1 MKENRVITLKDKSN
15 ELKRFMNQ
23 TIYYIIRFLLGV
35 DRAGAYSSLIGYT
48 SDVRLFHKYKVV
60 IVPSGFFQS
69 SVYGTPE
76 SLPQLP
82 LKEIEGVPLLFGTPK
97 EECFEET
104 WVIYADIIASSY
116 FLLSRYEEIQKR
128 DIRDKH
134 GRFPG
139 KESLP
144 YKAGFIHR
152 PIVEEYGKLLR
163 HWLRKAC
170 VHIPEPQPELQKIWL
185 THDVDAPFFCRS
197 LRNICRETL
206 KGIGF
211 RKALKLYQGPLEK
224 DPYYTFPWMLEQDS
238 LVKNRF
244 GDRCHILF
252 FLKAGGRHAND
263 KPHYQVRSHDIQ
275 KLLHLFKK
283 NKALLG
289 LHSSYEAGIYPD
301 LIPEEKM
308 RLEHDWKLE
317 NIHLNRHHYLASR
330 EPEDLTKLIKAGI
343 TDDFTMGY
351 ADVSGFRL
359 GTCRPVK
366 WINPMTRQLTSLTL
380 HPLSVMDC
388 TLSESQYMGLP
399 LNEAFRYCLQLLKQ
413 TKQYGGEIVWL
424 WHNTSFAETEKNSY
438 HKTLYVRLLNLLKR

>member
-388 TLSESQYMGLP
+388 TLSESQYMGLSP
-399 LNEAFRYCLQLLKQ
+399 DEAYQYCAELVREIRQHR
-413 TKQYGGEIVWL
+413 GEIVWL
-424 WHNTSFAETEKNSY
+424 WHNTSFAGTESDY
-438 HKTLYVRLLNLLKR
+438 HKKLYVRLLNELKR

>member
-1 MKENRVITLKDKSN
+1 
-15 ELKRFMNQ
+15 MNQ

-224 DPYYTFPWMLEQDS
+224 DPYYTFPWMLGQDS

-388 TLSESQYMGLP
+388 TLSESQYMGLSP
-399 LNEAFRYCLQLLKQ
+399 DEAYQYCAGLVREIRQHR
-413 TKQYGGEIVWL
+413 GEIVWL
-424 WHNTSFAETEKNSY
+424 WHNTSFAGTESDY
-438 HKTLYVRLLNLLKR
+438 HKKLYVRLLNLLKR

>member
-1 MKENRVITLKDKSN
+1 
-15 ELKRFMNQ
+15 MNQ

-170 VHIPEPQPELQKIWL
+170 IHIPEPQPELQKIWL

-388 TLSESQYMGLP
+388 TLSESQYMGLSP
-399 LNEAFRYCLQLLKQ
+399 DEAYQYCAGLVREIRQHR
-413 TKQYGGEIVWL
+413 GEIVWL
-424 WHNTSFAETEKNSY
+424 WHNTSFAGTESDY
-438 HKTLYVRLLNLLKR
+438 HKKLYVRLLNLLKR

>member
-116 FLLSRYEEIQKR
+116 FLPSRYEEIQKR

-170 VHIPEPQPELQKIWL
+170 VRIPEPQPELQKIWL

-388 TLSESQYMGLP
+388 TLSESQYMGLSP
-399 LNEAFRYCLQLLKQ
+399 DEAYQYCAGLVREIRQHR
-413 TKQYGGEIVWL
+413 GEIVWL
-424 WHNTSFAETEKNSY
+424 WHNTSFAGTESDY
-438 HKTLYVRLLNLLKR
+438 HKKLYVRLLNLLKR

>member
-1 MKENRVITLKDKSN
+1 
-15 ELKRFMNQ
+15 MNQ

-152 PIVEEYGKLLR
+152 PIVEEYGRLLR

-170 VHIPEPQPELQKIWL
+170 VRIPEPQPELQKIWL

-211 RKALKLYQGPLEK
+211 REALKLYQGPLEK

-388 TLSESQYMGLP
+388 TLSESQYMGLSP
-399 LNEAFRYCLQLLKQ
+399 DEAYQYCAELVREIRQHR
-413 TKQYGGEIVWL
+413 GEIVWL
-424 WHNTSFAETEKNSY
+424 WHNTSFAGTESDY
-438 HKTLYVRLLNLLKR
+438 HKKLYVRLLNLLKR

>member
-1 MKENRVITLKDKSN
+1 
-15 ELKRFMNQ
+15 MNQ

-152 PIVEEYGKLLR
+152 PIVEEYGRLLR

-170 VHIPEPQPELQKIWL
+170 VRIPEPQPELQKIWL

-211 RKALKLYQGPLEK
+211 REALKLYQGPLEK

-388 TLSESQYMGLP
+388 TLSESQYMGLSP
-399 LNEAFRYCLQLLKQ
+399 DEAYQYCAGLVREIRQHR
-413 TKQYGGEIVWL
+413 GEIVWL
-424 WHNTSFAETEKNSY
+424 WHNTSFAGTESDY
-438 HKTLYVRLLNLLKR
+438 HKKLYVRLLNLLKR

>member
-252 FLKAGGRHAND
+252 FLKTGGRHAND

-388 TLSESQYMGLP
+388 TLSESQYMGLSP
-399 LNEAFRYCLQLLKQ
+399 DEAYQYCAELVREIRQHR
-413 TKQYGGEIVWL
+413 GEIVWL
-424 WHNTSFAETEKNSY
+424 WHNTSFAGTESDY
-438 HKTLYVRLLNLLKR
+438 HKKLYVRLLNELKR

>member
-1 MKENRVITLKDKSN
+1 
-15 ELKRFMNQ
+15 MNQ

-170 VHIPEPQPELQKIWL
+170 VRIPEPQPELQKIWL

-275 KLLHLFKK
+275 KMLHLFKK

-330 EPEDLTKLIKAGI
+330 EPEDLTKLIRAGI

-388 TLSESQYMGLP
+388 TLSESQYMGLSP
-399 LNEAFRYCLQLLKQ
+399 DEAYQYCAGLVREIRQHR
-413 TKQYGGEIVWL
+413 GEIVWL
-424 WHNTSFAETEKNSY
+424 WHNTSFAGTESDY
-438 HKTLYVRLLNLLKR
+438 HKKLYVRLLNLLKR

>member
-170 VHIPEPQPELQKIWL
+170 VRIPEPQPELQKIWL

-263 KPHYQVRSHDIQ
+263 KPHYQVHSHDIQ

-283 NKALLG
+283 NKVMLG

-388 TLSESQYMGLP
+388 TLSESQYMGLSP
-399 LNEAFRYCLQLLKQ
+399 DEAYQYCAGLVREIRQHR
-413 TKQYGGEIVWL
+413 GEIVWL
-424 WHNTSFAETEKNSY
+424 WHNTSFAGTESDY
-438 HKTLYVRLLNLLKR
+438 HKKLYVRLLNLLKR

>member
-1 MKENRVITLKDKSN
+1 
-15 ELKRFMNQ
+15 MNQ

-170 VHIPEPQPELQKIWL
+170 VRIPEPQPELQKIWL

-388 TLSESQYMGLP
+388 TLSESQYMGLSP
-399 LNEAFRYCLQLLKQ
+399 DEAYQYCAGLVREIRQHR
-413 TKQYGGEIVWL
+413 GEIVWL
-424 WHNTSFAETEKNSY
+424 WHNTSFAGTENDY
-438 HKTLYVRLLNLLKR
+438 HKKLYVRLLNLLKR

>member
-388 TLSESQYMGLP
+388 TLSESQYMGLSP
-399 LNEAFRYCLQLLKQ
+399 DEAYQYCAGLVQEIRQ
-413 TKQYGGEIVWL
+413 HRGEIVWL
-424 WHNTSFAETEKNSY
+424 WHNTSFAGTESDY
-438 HKTLYVRLLNLLKR
+438 HKKLYVRLLNLLKR

>member
-1 MKENRVITLKDKSN
+1 
-15 ELKRFMNQ
+15 MNQ

-97 EECFEET
+97 EEYFEET

-170 VHIPEPQPELQKIWL
+170 VRIPEPQPELQKIWL

-388 TLSESQYMGLP
+388 TLSESQYMGLSP
-399 LNEAFRYCLQLLKQ
+399 DEAYQYCAGLVREIRQHR
-413 TKQYGGEIVWL
+413 GEIVWL
-424 WHNTSFAETEKNSY
+424 WHNTSFAGTESDY
-438 HKTLYVRLLNLLKR
+438 HKKLYVRLLNLLKR

>member
-1 MKENRVITLKDKSN
+1 MK
-15 ELKRFMNQ
+15 Q
-23 TIYYIIRFLLGV
+23 TINYIIRFLLGV
-35 DRAGAYSSLIGYT
+35 DRAGAYSSLVGYT
-48 SDVRLFHKYKVV
+48 SNVRHFHKYKVV
-60 IVPSGFFQS
+60 IIPSGFFSS
-69 SVYGTPE
+69 SVYGTQA
-76 SLPQLP
+76 SMPQLP
-82 LKEIEGVPLLFGTPK
+82 LKEIEGVPLLFGSPK
-97 EECFEET
+97 EESFDET
-104 WVIYADIIASSY
+104 RIIHADIIASSY

-128 DIRDKH
+128 NIRDAH

-144 YKAGFIHR
+144 FRAGFIQR

-163 HWLRKAC
+163 SWLRKAC
-170 VHIPEPQPELQKIWL
+170 VHIPEPQPELQDIWL

-197 LRNICRETL
+197 LRNICRETW
-206 KGIGF
+206 KGAGLL
-211 RKALKLYQGPLEK
+211 KALKLYGGPLEK
-224 DPYYTFPWMLEQDS
+224 DPYYTFPWILEQDGK
-238 LVKNRF
+238 VQNKY
-244 GDRCHILF
+244 GDRCHQLY

-263 KPHYQVRSHDIQ
+263 KPRYPFCSHDVQ
-275 KLLHLFKK
+275 KLLQLFRQ
-283 NKALLG
+283 NQVMLG
-289 LHSSYEAGIYPD
+289 LHSSYEASLCPD

-308 RLEHDWKLE
+308 KLEHDWKLE
-317 NIHLNRHHYLASR
+317 NIHQNRHHYLASR
-330 EPEDLTKLIKAGI
+330 EPEDQTKLIKAGI

-399 LNEAFRYCLQLLKQ
+399 LNETFRYCLQLLKQ

-438 HKTLYVRLLNLLKR
+438 HKTLYVRLLNALIQ

>member
-388 TLSESQYMGLP
+388 TLSESQYMGLSP
-399 LNEAFRYCLQLLKQ
+399 DEAYQYCAGLVQEIR
-413 TKQYGGEIVWL
+413 QYRGEIVWL
-424 WHNTSFAETEKNSY
+424 WHNTSFAGTESDY
-438 HKTLYVRLLNLLKR
+438 HKKLYVRLLNLLKR

>member
-1 MKENRVITLKDKSN
+1 
-15 ELKRFMNQ
+15 MNQ

-330 EPEDLTKLIKAGI
+330 EPEDLTKLIKASI

-388 TLSESQYMGLP
+388 TLSESQYMGLSP
-399 LNEAFRYCLQLLKQ
+399 DEAYQYCAGLVREIRQHR
-413 TKQYGGEIVWL
+413 GEIVWL
-424 WHNTSFAETEKNSY
+424 WHNTSFAGTESDY
-438 HKTLYVRLLNLLKR
+438 HKKLYVRLLNLLKR

>member
-238 LVKNRF
+238 LVKSRF

-388 TLSESQYMGLP
+388 TLSESQYMGLSP
-399 LNEAFRYCLQLLKQ
+399 DEAYQYCAGLVREIRQHR
-413 TKQYGGEIVWL
+413 GEIVWL
-424 WHNTSFAETEKNSY
+424 WHNTSFAGTESDY
-438 HKTLYVRLLNLLKR
+438 HKKLYVRLLNLLKR

>member
-170 VHIPEPQPELQKIWL
+170 VRIPEPQPELQKIWL

-388 TLSESQYMGLP
+388 TLSESQYMELSPDEAYQYCAGLVR
-399 LNEAFRYCLQLLKQ
+399 EIRQHR
-413 TKQYGGEIVWL
+413 GEIVWL
-424 WHNTSFAETEKNSY
+424 WHNTSFAGTESDY
-438 HKTLYVRLLNLLKR
+438 HKKLYVRLLNLLKR

>member
-1 MKENRVITLKDKSN
+1 
-15 ELKRFMNQ
+15 MNQ

-170 VHIPEPQPELQKIWL
+170 VRIPEPQPELLKIWL

-388 TLSESQYMGLP
+388 TLSESQYMGLSP
-399 LNEAFRYCLQLLKQ
+399 DEAYQYCAGLVREIRQHR
-413 TKQYGGEIVWL
+413 GEIVWL
-424 WHNTSFAETEKNSY
+424 WHNTSFAGTESDY
-438 HKTLYVRLLNLLKR
+438 HKKLYVRLLNLLKR

>member
-1 MKENRVITLKDKSN
+1 MK
-15 ELKRFMNQ
+15 Q
-23 TIYYIIRFLLGV
+23 TINYIIRFLLGV
-35 DRAGAYSSLIGYT
+35 DRAGAYSSLVGYT
-48 SDVRLFHKYKVV
+48 SNVRHFHKYKVV
-60 IVPSGFFQS
+60 IIPSGFFSS
-69 SVYGTPE
+69 SVYGTQA
-76 SLPQLP
+76 SMPQLP
-82 LKEIEGVPLLFGTPK
+82 LKEIEGVPLLFGSPK
-97 EECFEET
+97 EESFDET
-104 WVIYADIIASSY
+104 RIIHADIIASSY

-128 DIRDKH
+128 NIRDAH

-144 YKAGFIHR
+144 FRAGFIQR

-163 HWLRKAC
+163 SWLRKAC
-170 VHIPEPQPELQKIWL
+170 VHIPEPQPELQDIWL

-197 LRNICRETL
+197 LRNICRETW
-206 KGIGF
+206 KGTGLL
-211 RKALKLYQGPLEK
+211 KALKLYGGPLEK
-224 DPYYTFPWMLEQDS
+224 DPYYTFPWILEQDGK
-238 LVKNRF
+238 VQNKY
-244 GDRCHILF
+244 GDRCHQLY

-263 KPHYQVRSHDIQ
+263 KPRYPFCSHDVQ
-275 KLLHLFKK
+275 KLLQLFRQ
-283 NKALLG
+283 NQVMLG
-289 LHSSYEAGIYPD
+289 LHSSYEASLCPD
-301 LIPEEKM
+301 LISEEKM
-308 RLEHDWKLE
+308 KLEHDWKLE
-317 NIHLNRHHYLASR
+317 NIHQNRHHYLASR
-330 EPEDLTKLIKAGI
+330 EPEDQTKLIKAGI

-438 HKTLYVRLLNLLKR
+438 HKTLYVRLLNALIQ

>member
-330 EPEDLTKLIKAGI
+330 EPEDLTKLIRAGI

-388 TLSESQYMGLP
+388 TLSESQYMGLSP
-399 LNEAFRYCLQLLKQ
+399 DEAYQYCAGLVREIRQHR
-413 TKQYGGEIVWL
+413 GEIVWL
-424 WHNTSFAETEKNSY
+424 WHNTSFAGTESDY
-438 HKTLYVRLLNLLKR
+438 HKKLYVRLLNLLKR

>member
-1 MKENRVITLKDKSN
+1 
-15 ELKRFMNQ
+15 MNQ

-152 PIVEEYGKLLR
+152 PIVEEYGRLLR

-170 VHIPEPQPELQKIWL
+170 VRIPEPQPELQKIWL

-388 TLSESQYMGLP
+388 TLSESQYMGLSP
-399 LNEAFRYCLQLLKQ
+399 DEAYQYCAGLVREIRQHR
-413 TKQYGGEIVWL
+413 GEIVWL
-424 WHNTSFAETEKNSY
+424 WHNTSFAGTESDY
-438 HKTLYVRLLNLLKR
+438 HKKLYVRLLNLLKR

>member
-1 MKENRVITLKDKSN
+1 
-15 ELKRFMNQ
+15 MNQ

-163 HWLRKAC
+163 HWLRNAC
-170 VHIPEPQPELQKIWL
+170 VRIPEPQPELQKIWL

-388 TLSESQYMGLP
+388 TLSESQYMGLSP
-399 LNEAFRYCLQLLKQ
+399 DEAYQYCAGLVREIRQHR
-413 TKQYGGEIVWL
+413 GEIVWL
-424 WHNTSFAETEKNSY
+424 WHNTSFAGTESDY
-438 HKTLYVRLLNLLKR
+438 HKKLYVRLLNLLKR

>member
-48 SDVRLFHKYKVV
+48 PDVRLFHKYKVV

-170 VHIPEPQPELQKIWL
+170 VRIPEPQPELQKIWL

-283 NKALLG
+283 NKVMLG

-388 TLSESQYMGLP
+388 TLSESQYMGLSP
-399 LNEAFRYCLQLLKQ
+399 DEAYQYCAGLVREIRQHR
-413 TKQYGGEIVWL
+413 GEIVWL
-424 WHNTSFAETEKNSY
+424 WHNTSFAGTESDY
-438 HKTLYVRLLNLLKR
+438 HKKLYVRLLNLLKR

>member
-238 LVKNRF
+238 LVKSRL

-263 KPHYQVRSHDIQ
+263 KPHYQVRSNDIQ

-359 GTCRPVK
+359 GTCRSVK

-388 TLSESQYMGLP
+388 TLSESQYMGLSP
-399 LNEAFRYCLQLLKQ
+399 DEAYQYCAGLVREIR
-413 TKQYGGEIVWL
+413 QYRGEIVWL
-424 WHNTSFAETEKNSY
+424 WHNTSFAGTESDY
-438 HKTLYVRLLNLLKR
+438 HKKLYVRLLNELKR

>member
-170 VHIPEPQPELQKIWL
+170 VRIPEPQPELQKIWL

-244 GDRCHILF
+244 GDHCHILF

-283 NKALLG
+283 NKVLLG

-330 EPEDLTKLIKAGI
+330 EPEDLTKLIRAGI

-388 TLSESQYMGLP
+388 TLSESQYMGLSP
-399 LNEAFRYCLQLLKQ
+399 DEAYQYCAGLVREIRQHR
-413 TKQYGGEIVWL
+413 GEIVWL
-424 WHNTSFAETEKNSY
+424 WHNTSFAGTESDY
-438 HKTLYVRLLNLLKR
+438 HKKLYVRLLNLLKR

>member
-170 VHIPEPQPELQKIWL
+170 VRIPEPQPELQKIWL

-351 ADVSGFRL
+351 ADVNGFRL

-388 TLSESQYMGLP
+388 TLSESQYMGLSP
-399 LNEAFRYCLQLLKQ
+399 DEAYQYCAGLVREIRQHR
-413 TKQYGGEIVWL
+413 GEIVWL
-424 WHNTSFAETEKNSY
+424 WHNTSFAGTESDY
-438 HKTLYVRLLNLLKR
+438 HKKLYVRLLNLLKR

>member
-359 GTCRPVK
+359 GTCRPAK

-388 TLSESQYMGLP
+388 TLSESQYMGLSP
-399 LNEAFRYCLQLLKQ
+399 DEAYQYCAGLVQEIR
-413 TKQYGGEIVWL
+413 QYRGEIVWL
-424 WHNTSFAETEKNSY
+424 WHNTSFAGTESDY
-438 HKTLYVRLLNLLKR
+438 HKKLYVRLLNLLKR

>member
-170 VHIPEPQPELQKIWL
+170 VRIPEPQPELQKIWL

-359 GTCRPVK
+359 GTCRPAK

-438 HKTLYVRLLNLLKR
+438 HKTLYTYLINDILK

>member
-244 GDRCHILF
+244 GDRCPILF

-330 EPEDLTKLIKAGI
+330 EPEDLTTLIKAGI

-388 TLSESQYMGLP
+388 TLSESQYMGLSP
-399 LNEAFRYCLQLLKQ
+399 DEAYQYCAELVREIRQHR
-413 TKQYGGEIVWL
+413 GEIVWL
-424 WHNTSFAETEKNSY
+424 WHNTSFAGTESDY
-438 HKTLYVRLLNLLKR
+438 HKKLYVRLLNELKR

>member
-1 MKENRVITLKDKSN
+1 MYP
-15 ELKRFMNQ
+15 
-23 TIYYIIRFLLGV
+23 TINYIIRFLLGV

-48 SDVRLFHKYKVV
+48 SDARHFHKYKVV
-60 IVPSGFFQS
+60 IIPSGFFKS
-69 SVYGTPE
+69 SIYGTPA

-97 EECFEET
+97 EECVEET
-104 WVIYADIIASSY
+104 WIIHADIIASSY

-128 DIRDKH
+128 EIRDQH

-170 VHIPEPQPELQKIWL
+170 VHIPEPQPELQRIWL

-197 LRNICRETL
+197 LRNICREAW
-206 KGIGF
+206 KGIGLL
-211 RKALKLYQGPLEK
+211 KALKLYGGPLEK
-224 DPYYTFPWMLEQDS
+224 DPYYTFPWMLEQDNK
-238 LVKNRF
+238 VKNKY
-244 GDRCHILF
+244 GDRCHILY
-252 FLKAGGRHAND
+252 FLKAGGKHRND
-263 KPHYQVRSHDIQ
+263 KPRYQAHSGDIR
-275 KLLHLFKK
+275 KLLQLFQA
-283 NKALLG
+283 NNVLLG
-289 LHSSYEAGIYPD
+289 LHSSYESSLYPD
-301 LIPEEKM
+301 LIPEEKI
-308 RLEHDWKLE
+308 RLEHNWKLE
-317 NIHLNRHHYLASR
+317 NTHLNRHHYLASR

-438 HKTLYVRLLNLLKR
+438 HKTLYVRLLNALIQ

>member
-1 MKENRVITLKDKSN
+1 
-15 ELKRFMNQ
+15 MNQ

-170 VHIPEPQPELQKIWL
+170 VRIPEPQPELQKIWL

-211 RKALKLYQGPLEK
+211 REALKLYQGPLEK

-388 TLSESQYMGLP
+388 TLSESQYMGLSP
-399 LNEAFRYCLQLLKQ
+399 DEAYQYCAGLVREIRQHR
-413 TKQYGGEIVWL
+413 GEIVWL
-424 WHNTSFAETEKNSY
+424 WHNTSFAGTESDY
-438 HKTLYVRLLNLLKR
+438 HKKLYVRLLNLLKR

>member
-170 VHIPEPQPELQKIWL
+170 VRIPEPQPELQKIWL

-211 RKALKLYQGPLEK
+211 KKALKLYQGPLEK

-388 TLSESQYMGLP
+388 TLSESQYMGLSP
-399 LNEAFRYCLQLLKQ
+399 DEAYQYCAGLVREIRQHR
-413 TKQYGGEIVWL
+413 GEIVWL
-424 WHNTSFAETEKNSY
+424 WHNTSFAGTESDY
-438 HKTLYVRLLNLLKR
+438 HKKLYVRLLNLLKR

>member
-1 MKENRVITLKDKSN
+1 MKENRVITLKDKLN

-170 VHIPEPQPELQKIWL
+170 VRIPEPQPELQKIWL

-388 TLSESQYMGLP
+388 TLSESQYMGLSP
-399 LNEAFRYCLQLLKQ
+399 DEAYQYCAELVREIRQHR
-413 TKQYGGEIVWL
+413 GEIVWL
-424 WHNTSFAETEKNSY
+424 WHNTSFAGTESDY
-438 HKTLYVRLLNLLKR
+438 HKKLYVRLLNLLKR

>member
-1 MKENRVITLKDKSN
+1 M
-15 ELKRFMNQ
+15 RFMNQ

-170 VHIPEPQPELQKIWL
+170 VRIPEPQPELQKIWL

-211 RKALKLYQGPLEK
+211 REALKLYQGPLEK

-330 EPEDLTKLIKAGI
+330 EPEDLTKLIRAGI

-388 TLSESQYMGLP
+388 TLSESQYMGLSP
-399 LNEAFRYCLQLLKQ
+399 DEAYQYCAELVREIRQHR
-413 TKQYGGEIVWL
+413 GEIVWL
-424 WHNTSFAETEKNSY
+424 WHNTSFAGTESDY
-438 HKTLYVRLLNLLKR
+438 HKKLYVRLLNLLKR

>member
-388 TLSESQYMGLP
+388 TLSESQYMGLSP
-399 LNEAFRYCLQLLKQ
+399 DEAYQYCAGLVREIR
-413 TKQYGGEIVWL
+413 QYRGEIVWL
-424 WHNTSFAETEKNSY
+424 WHNTSFAGTESDY
-438 HKTLYVRLLNLLKR
+438 HKKLYVRLLNLLKR

>member
-170 VHIPEPQPELQKIWL
+170 VRIPEPQPELQKIWL

-388 TLSESQYMGLP
+388 TLSESQYMGLSP
-399 LNEAFRYCLQLLKQ
+399 DEAYQYCAGLVREIRQHR
-413 TKQYGGEIVWL
+413 GEIVWL
-424 WHNTSFAETEKNSY
+424 WHNTSFAGTESDY
-438 HKTLYVRLLNLLKR
+438 HKKLYVRLLNELKR

>member
-1 MKENRVITLKDKSN
+1 
-15 ELKRFMNQ
+15 MNQ

-170 VHIPEPQPELQKIWL
+170 VRIPEPQPELQKIWL

-388 TLSESQYMGLP
+388 TLSESQYMGLSP
-399 LNEAFRYCLQLLKQ
+399 DEAYQYCAGLVREIRQHR
-413 TKQYGGEIVWL
+413 GEIVWL
-424 WHNTSFAETEKNSY
+424 WHNTSFAGTESDY
-438 HKTLYVRLLNLLKR
+438 HKKLYVRLLNLLKR

>member
-1 MKENRVITLKDKSN
+1 
-15 ELKRFMNQ
+15 MNQ

-170 VHIPEPQPELQKIWL
+170 VRIPEPQPELQKIWL

-380 HPLSVMDC
+380 HPRSVMDC
-388 TLSESQYMGLP
+388 TLSDSQYMGLSP
-399 LNEAFRYCLQLLKQ
+399 DEAYQYCAGLVREIRQHR
-413 TKQYGGEIVWL
+413 GEIVWL
-424 WHNTSFAETEKNSY
+424 WHNTSFAGTESDY
-438 HKTLYVRLLNLLKR
+438 HKKLYVRLLNLLKR